1 MRSRSH
7 LLLHLQLIVLL
18 ASGVLPA
25 QQPATTALHI
35 EVQDKYGTRIIDS
48 ATAIESSHSDSATL
62 DFHRAFQPGDL
73 ILFTGPQEMAVRMD
87 QTMPECLIYAPN
99 PVSLTYQIPHGRAEQ
114 QTGSAY
120 APESF
125 SGDSHRVTLRAMTE
139 QERHGYRNLAL
150 NPCDQ
155 LRADPAIFPHATS
168 NSVARNLFD
177 FAARNAIDGV
187 TRNEHHGV
195 WPYQSWGPELA
206 VDVWWKVDFGRLVTL
221 DKVRLMLRADFPHD
235 SYWKHAD
242 VEFSDGSRMTIQL
255 TPTAEFQEFSFPPR
269 KTTWLRLTNLVPA
282 DPGKWCALIELEAWG
297 SE

>member
-1 MRSRSH
+1 

-177 FAARNAIDGV
+177 FAAINAIDGV

-269 KTTWLRLTNLVPA
+269 KTIWLRLTNLVPA

-297 SE
+297 RE

>member
-1 MRSRSH
+1 
-7 LLLHLQLIVLL
+7 LQLIVLL

-235 SYWKHAD
+235 SYWKSAG

-269 KTTWLRLTNLVPA
+269 KTIWLRLTNLVPA

-297 SE
+297 RE

>member
-1 MRSRSH
+1 MRSRS
-7 LLLHLQLIVLL
+7 HLQLIVLL
-18 ASGVLPA
+18 ASGVVSA

-35 EVQDKYGTRIIDS
+35 EVQDKNGTRIIDS
-48 ATAIESSHSDSATL
+48 ATAIGSSQTDSASL
-62 DFHRAFQPGDL
+62 DFHRAYQPGDR

-87 QTMPECLIYAPN
+87 QTMPECMIYAAN
-99 PVSLTYQIPHGRAEQ
+99 PASLAYEIPHGRAEQ
-114 QTGSAY
+114 ETGSAY
-120 APESF
+120 APEAF
-125 SGDSHRVTLRAMTE
+125 SGDSHRVTLRAMTG

-155 LRADPAIFPHATS
+155 PRVDLAIYPHATS

-187 TRNEHHGV
+187 TRNGHHGV
-195 WPYQSWGPELA
+195 WPYQSWGSELA
-206 VDVWWKVDFGRLVTL
+206 ADVWWKVDFGRSVTV

-242 VEFSDGSRMTIQL
+242 VEFSDGSRITIQL
-255 TPTAEFQEFSFPPR
+255 TPTVEFQEFSFPPR
-269 KTTWLRLTNLVPA
+269 KTTWLRLTNLVSA

-297 SE
+297 RE